1 MEFNE
6 RGIVLRL
13 GGFRE
18 ADLWVHLLSPARGV
32 FSAFAFGG
40 SKSRRRFC
48 GCLDMFN
55 ELRFQL
61 KETPA
66 SYLTLQEGMLLKGP
80 ERLRRDR
87 SRLGM
92 AVNCALFVESFCK
105 GPDGADKT
113 HALFA
118 DLLNSLESNA
128 PLSPF
133 LPMFFRARLA
143 FEQGY
148 ALNPRSCSLC
158 GASLLNGNMAGE
170 KSPAPAALCVDGSGL
185 LCRGCA
191 AGINSGVR
199 RFPLGQG
206 SLKIL
211 RMILENSISAWRV
224 GPEDENSQKECVR
237 ATEAFLQY
245 HLGLRRL

>member
-1 MEFNE
+1 MEFNDQ
-6 RGIVLRL
+6 GIVLRL

-18 ADLWVHLLSPARGV
+18 ADLWVRLLSPSRGV
-32 FSAFAFGG
+32 LSAFAFGG

-55 ELRFQL
+55 EVHFHIR
-61 KETPA
+61 ETPD
-66 SYLTLQEGMLLKGP
+66 SYLTLQEGLLLKGP
-80 ERLRRDR
+80 DKLRRDR
-87 SRLGM
+87 SRLGV
-92 AVNCALFVESFCK
+92 AVNCARFVESFCK

-118 DLLNSLESNA
+118 ELLNALESNA

-148 ALNPRSCSLC
+148 ALNAHFCSLC
-158 GASLLNGNMAGE
+158 GASLLNGNVEGE
-170 KSPAPAALCVDGSGL
+170 ENPAPAALAADGPGL
-185 LCRGCA
+185 LCRRCA
-191 AGINSGVR
+191 SGISSGAR

-206 SLKIL
+206 GLKIL
-211 RMILENSISAWRV
+211 RMLTETPVSAWPA
-224 GPEDENSQKECVR
+224 GPDDENGQKECVR
-237 ATEAFLQY
+237 ATEAFLRY
-245 HLGLRRL
+245 HLALR